1 MTPTLRT
8 LMRPRRSL
16 TLLAALLLTSLAPC
30 RVDGVGEKAHRTSRP
45 DRDVGTRACD
55 LPAGHSSSWRAVCA

>member
-30 RVDGVGEKAHRTSRP
+30 RVDGVGEKAHPALTP
-45 DRDVGTRACD
+45 DRNIRTRACD